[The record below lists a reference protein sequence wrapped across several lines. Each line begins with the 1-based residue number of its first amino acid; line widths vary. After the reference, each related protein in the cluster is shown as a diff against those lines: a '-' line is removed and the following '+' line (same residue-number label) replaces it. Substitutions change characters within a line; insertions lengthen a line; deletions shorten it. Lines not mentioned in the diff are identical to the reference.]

1 MTTPELINVGDL
13 PNDGSGDPL
22 RLAFAKINNNFANL
36 FAATSMEGQLIS
48 TEESSVRLAF
58 EQINNNFT
66 NMFAITNG
74 AGEVLPTEQVLETQ
88 QVTESFNGNINI
100 GFIANNVY
108 YSLPESPTPV
118 EVLQFDAFAYVAN
131 LAMPTGPYGA
141 QEYINIGAQPNDGE
155 GDPLRTAFAKINNNF
170 SNLFFT
176 ATTTGNTFTA
186 GLTSNQVIYQ
196 TSANA
201 FSQGKFQI
209 RSSDPNTIDMQDI
222 TLTASIT
229 NNLGGVKFSGYGT
242 LFEGNTLCSY
252 DMDVFE
258 GNVRL
263 LVNPIKDAV
272 ILHFIASEVTFIGD
286 YSAGDDIALDGYPA
300 GSLMGTEDDSI
311 LITETL
317 E

>member
-1 MTTPELINVGDL
+1 MTTPEIINTGDL

-22 RLAFAKINNNFANL
+22 RLAFEKINNNFSSL
-36 FAATSMEGQLIS
+36 FELTSTEGQLIATDENS
-48 TEESSVRLAF
+48 LRLAF
-58 EQINNNFT
+58 EQINDNFT
-66 NMFAITNG
+66 NLFAVTTG
-74 AGEVLPTEQVLETQ
+74 DGEVLPTEQVVDTQ
-88 QVTESFNGNINI
+88 PVNEFSGNINI
-100 GFIANNVY
+100 GLLANNVY
-108 YSLPESPTPV
+108 YTLPESPTTV
-118 EVLQFDAFAYVAN
+118 EVMQFDALSYIAN
-131 LAMPTGPYGA
+131 LATPTGPYGA

-186 GLTSNQVIYQ
+186 GLTPEQVIYQ
-196 TSANA
+196 TAANT

-222 TLTASIT
+222 TITAAIT
-229 NNLGGVKFSGYGT
+229 NNLDGVKFNAYGT
-242 LFEGNTLCSY
+242 LFDGNALCRY

-263 LVNPIKDAV
+263 LINPIKDAV

-286 YSAGDDIALDGYPA
+286 YASGLNLGLDGYPD
-300 GSLMGTEDDSI
+300 GSVMGTEDDIILTTESI
-311 LITETL
+311 
-317 E
+317 

>member
-1 MTTPELINVGDL
+1 MTTPEIINTGEL

-22 RLAFAKINNNFANL
+22 RLAFEKINNNFANL
-36 FAATSMEGQLIS
+36 FAITS
-48 TEESSVRLAF
+48 TECQMIPVDETSLRLAF
-58 EQINNNFT
+58 EQINDNFT
-66 NMFAITNG
+66 NLFEITNG
-74 AGEVLPTEQVLETQ
+74 DGETLPTEQVLETQ
-88 QVTESFNGNINI
+88 QVNESFSGNINI
-100 GFIANNVY
+100 GLLANNVY
-108 YSLPESPTPV
+108 YTLPESSTQV
-118 EVLQFDAFAYVAN
+118 EVVQFDAFAYVAN

-176 ATTTGNTFTA
+176 ATSTGNTFTA
-186 GLTSNQVIYQ
+186 GLTADQVIYQ
-196 TSANA
+196 TPAET

-222 TLTASIT
+222 TITASIT
-229 NNLGGVKFSGYGT
+229 NNLAGVKFSGYGT
-242 LFEGNTLCSY
+242 LFDGNSLCRY

-286 YSAGDDIALDGYPA
+286 YAAGLNIGLDGYPD
-300 GSLMGTEDDSI
+300 GSVMGTEGNII
-311 LITETL
+311 LTTESV
-317 E
+317 